1 MDLRERTIEAI
12 DQAVGFLADS
22 PWSGRY
28 LARVERLRA
37 QVEEP
42 CVLAVAGRVK
52 AGKSTLINALLGQ
65 DLSLAGAAETTATIN
80 YFRFGAPEDPLRPVC
95 CVWRNGHRTWES
107 KAFLDSLQGTSEESL
122 QRAESILHLE
132 FYLPHPDLRE
142 VTLVDT
148 PGTDAIVG
156 GAENSHE
163 TVTARFFGMGG
174 QLTERQAER
183 VRSLQE
189 HHSAETRRLAASAD
203 AVIYLVGQVA
213 HVTNQEFL
221 TEFQQASSGQTR
233 ALNAL
238 GVMSR
243 IDLLDDVFVAR
254 HELAN
259 AIAAKLATELNT
271 VVPVS
276 AGLWRA
282 LSILKADSPRLNA
295 MKEALCSIPADR
307 FTRMLASD
315 RAYLR
320 EYPDCAVPV
329 GMRQSFME
337 GMPWR
342 VFVIVA
348 RELRSKPVPD
358 ALAVLEEM
366 SGFIELRRLL
376 QNHFF
381 RRGQLL
387 RCFRILSDLHAILCD
402 VRRSA
407 LYEYKQ
413 RIKSTRQDLLD
424 FTDFIVEH
432 PRGSSDVAN
441 RLRRFLSDALPKD
454 NSAELDQASAVM
466 LAKIERV
473 RSELESVNQQFCGLQ
488 MLEGAPQGVFT
499 DAELTELRVLFGLY
513 ATSRE
518 SDPVERRRLAV
529 KQQPYWRQ
537 VQFESRDPQRKAV
550 AELAQ
555 LFYGRQLIDQQ

>member
-1 MDLRERTIEAI
+1 MELREKTIEAL
-12 DQAVGFLADS
+12 DQVIGFLVSS
-22 PWSGRY
+22 PWSSRY
-28 LARVERLRA
+28 LAPVERLRA

-80 YFRFGAPEDPLRPVC
+80 YFRYGIPEDPLKPVC
-95 CVWRNGHRTWES
+95 CVWRNGRKTWES
-107 KAFLDSLQGTSEESL
+107 KAFLDGLQGTSEESL
-122 QRAESILHLE
+122 QRAESLSHLE

-156 GAENSHE
+156 KTETSHE
-163 TVTARFFGMGG
+163 NTTAGFFGTGG
-174 QLTERQAER
+174 QATAPQAAR
-183 VRSLQE
+183 VRGLQE
-189 HHSAETRRLAASAD
+189 RHSEETRRLAGAAD

-213 HVTNQEFL
+213 HVSNQEFL

-243 IDLLDDVFVAR
+243 IDLLDDVMLQR

-259 AIAAKLATELNT
+259 AIAVKLATELNT

-282 LSILKADSPRLNA
+282 LGVLKVDPPRLNA
-295 MKEALCSIPADR
+295 MKEAFCSIPEDR

-315 RAYLR
+315 RAFLR

-329 GMRQSFME
+329 ETRQSFMAD
-337 GMPWR
+337 MPWR

-348 RELRSKPVPD
+348 RELRTKPVPD
-358 ALAVLEEM
+358 AVAILEEM
-366 SGFIELRRLL
+366 SGFVELRRLL

-387 RCFRILSDLHAILCD
+387 RCFRILSDLHAILGD
-402 VRRSA
+402 IRRSA

-432 PRGSSDVAN
+432 PRGTSDVAN
-441 RLRRFLSDALPKD
+441 RLRRFLSDSLPKD
-454 NSAELDQASAVM
+454 NTAELDQASTAI
-466 LAKIERV
+466 LAKVEQV
-473 RSELESVNQQFCGLQ
+473 SSELESVNQQFCGLQ
-488 MLEGAPQGVFT
+488 MLEGAVPGLFT
-499 DAELTELRVLFGLY
+499 DTELVELRMLFGMY
-513 ATSRE
+513 ARCQ
-518 SDPVERRRLAV
+518 DVEPSETRRLAV
-529 KQQPYWRQ
+529 K
-537 VQFESRDPQRKAV
+537 
-550 AELAQ
+550 
-555 LFYGRQLIDQQ
+555 